1 MPSAP
6 PSTSS
11 MPSPEACQEECTL
24 PSGGKGGSG
33 RMRGAKGTSDD
44 ADEDESSAAPSAAP
58 GVLVCVF
65 SAGAPAPSG
74 KGGGGRG
81 MRRRDRELRTHRS
94 GGKGSG
100 PSLETRCV
108 DAVDPESQ
116 VGIDETFVS
125 CGCCSVDV
133 PMIGEVCLESTCSAE
148 VVVP

>member
-1 MPSAP
+1 
-6 PSTSS
+6 
-11 MPSPEACQEECTL
+11 
-24 PSGGKGGSG
+24 
-33 RMRGAKGTSDD
+33 MRGAKGTSDD